1 MKNTNLNLIVVGM
14 LLASAS
20 STLSAESALP
30 ASTSSELV
38 SSMVQSLDPQA
49 KPGQNFDLS
58 NWKITLPMM
67 EEEGSRKGKAA
78 EIQKDK
84 LSEYEH
90 PEWFYTDKET
100 GAMVFKAP
108 NTAPTTPNSKN
119 ARSELRAM
127 LADHYGEPK
136 NNFVVVS
143 HPQADEYGSIGG
155 RLKATLAVDW
165 VSTSGDYKK
174 NGAFATVIGQIHG
187 SKNEPLKIIYRKLP
201 EHNLGSLSWN
211 YELNPPLEQQKSKL
225 RKDIRH
231 DVFGQHNLRQGDPE
245 PLDGIA
251 LDEVFSYEVIV
262 EGDMMTL
269 NFVKSPG
276 LDNEETKSV
285 TIDLTAG
292 QYQGHE
298 IDQGYGSDWMYFK
311 AGSYNQCNTGSS
323 GCAYGGPDSEDY
335 AQVRFYELVLDQ

>member
-1 MKNTNLNLIVVGM
+1 MKKLPLSVLTTAILLTSTPSAFAQSSPNPTLGESVQTLLDNLNPEV
-14 LLASAS
+14 
-20 STLSAESALP
+20 
-30 ASTSSELV
+30 
-38 SSMVQSLDPQA
+38 

-58 NWKITLPMM
+58 NWKITLPMT

-84 LSEYEH
+84 LSDYEH
-90 PEWFYTDKET
+90 SEWFYTDKET

-136 NNFVVVS
+136 NNFVVAS

-165 VSTSGDYKK
+165 VSTSGDHKK

-245 PLDGIA
+245 PIDGIA

>member
-1 MKNTNLNLIVVGM
+1 MKKLPLSVLTTAILLTSTPSAFAQSSPNLTFGESVQTLLDNLNPDV
-14 LLASAS
+14 
-20 STLSAESALP
+20 
-30 ASTSSELV
+30 
-38 SSMVQSLDPQA
+38 

-58 NWKITLPMM
+58 NWKITLPMT

-136 NNFVVVS
+136 NNFVVAS

-285 TIDLTAG
+285 SIDLTAG